1 MSIVQLPGTEK
12 APSWSDMIEKMV
24 AELPAQLQY
33 IEVRAKMARH
43 AYKTLVAEGFSHKE
57 ALDMCTKLY

>member
-1 MSIVQLPGTEK
+1 MSVVQLPGTEK

-24 AELPAQLQY
+24 SELPAQLKY

-43 AYKTLVAEGFSHKE
+43 AYKTLVEEGFSHEE